1 MKRLA
6 FILREAQRA
15 LARSGLAGWLAIASL
30 TTVAA
35 FLSIAWGAHQ
45 ALEATRAGLLAQF
58 EIEAFVRPGRENHL
72 DDLARW
78 IEGREG
84 VLEVREIDKNQAAQ
98 RFAERF
104 GGELFDL
111 LDENP
116 LPVSLIIRYD
126 PTVVSLQWIDLEAE
140 IIADHEDIEEVAYEG
155 ELLAQL
161 EELGAKVSLVLM
173 GVAAV
178 IAGVAIFLTFQS
190 VRVAIRSGLAWAH
203 AVRLV
208 GGTERQ
214 IRQPFITAGLLAGTF
229 GGLVGGGL
237 VGVAQWV
244 LAQGGAVQPPDFTVL
259 GGIALLTMMVGSLGA
274 AAAIG
279 RHSRPGR
286 TA

>member
-1 MKRLA
+1 M
-6 FILREAQRA
+6 I
-15 LARSGLAGWLAIASL
+15 
-30 TTVAA
+30 
-35 FLSIAWGAHQ
+35 
-45 ALEATRAGLLAQF
+45 
-58 EIEAFVRPGRENHL
+58 
-72 DDLARW
+72 
-78 IEGREG
+78 
-84 VLEVREIDKNQAAQ
+84 
-98 RFAERF
+98 
-104 GGELFDL
+104 
-111 LDENP
+111 
-116 LPVSLIIRYD
+116 
-126 PTVVSLQWIDLEAE
+126 LEAE

>member
-1 MKRLA
+1 MKRIA
-6 FILREAQRA
+6 FIFREAQRA
-15 LARSGLAGWLAIASL
+15 LARSGLAGWLSVASL
-30 TTVAA
+30 ITVAA
-35 FLSIAWGAHQ
+35 FLSVAWGAHQ

-58 EIEAFVRPGRENHL
+58 EIEAFVLPGREDKL
-72 DDLARW
+72 DELAEW
-78 IEGREG
+78 IRGREG
-84 VLEVREIDKNQAAQ
+84 VLEVREIDKAAAAK
-98 RFAERF
+98 RFEERF

-111 LDENP
+111 LQENP

-126 PTVVSLQWIDLEAE
+126 PTLVSLQWIDLEAE

-155 ELLAQL
+155 ELLARL

-214 IRQPFITAGLLAGTF
+214 VRQPFIVAGLLAGLF
-229 GGLVGGGL
+229 GGLVGGGSVAL
-237 VGVAQWV
+237 AQWV
-244 LAQGGAVQPPDFTVL
+244 LAQGGAVQPPDFIVL
-259 GGIALLTMMVGSLGA
+259 GIIALLTVLVGSLGA

-279 RHSRPGR
+279 RHSRPGQL
-286 TA
+286 A